1 MVKYIKQMKL
11 KFLGSEYMD
20 LFDIANAKNNI
31 NLKPLAERVRPETLD
46 EYIGQKHIL
55 SKDKM
60 LYRAIV
66 TDNISS
72 AIFYGPPGV
81 GKTTLARIIANQT
94 KANFIELSAVTAGT
108 ADIRKIVQEAENNLK
123 LYSKKTI
130 LFLDEVHRFSKSQ
143 QDSLLPS
150 VEKGI
155 IILIGATTENPYFEV
170 NNALLSRSMIF
181 ELKPLTDEEV
191 ILALKNAVKNP
202 KGLGNLNI
210 DIEEDVFKYFAI
222 HSNGDIRKAL
232 NALEMAV
239 KTSKMNGNKIVI
251 TVEDAKECIQR
262 KMTLYDKNGDN
273 HYDTISAFIKSMRG
287 SDPDAAVYYL
297 AKMLDSGEDPVFIAR
312 RIVIFASEDIGN
324 ADPMALVVATSAMTA
339 CHMIGMPECRINL
352 SQAAI
357 YAACAPKSNA
367 SIMAIDKA
375 LSDVRKTKDS
385 GIPPYLM
392 DAHYKGAKNLNRGK
406 GYLYPHDFGG
416 FIEQQYLPTSHKD
429 KIYYNP
435 TENGIEAKLKNR
447 LNTLWKNKK
456 R

>member
-1 MVKYIKQMKL
+1 
-11 KFLGSEYMD
+11 MD
-20 LFDIANAKNNI
+20 LFDIANQKNNTA
-31 NLKPLAERVRPETLD
+31 LKPLAERVRPESLD
-46 EYIGQKHIL
+46 EYIGQQHLLAKN
-55 SKDKM
+55 KM
-60 LYRAIV
+60 LYRAIM
-66 TDNISS
+66 TDNLSS

-108 ADIRKIVQEAENNLK
+108 ADVRKIVQEAETNLK
-123 LYSKKTI
+123 LYSQKTI
-130 LFLDEVHRFSKSQ
+130 LFLDEVHRFSKAQ

-181 ELKPLTDEEV
+181 ELKALTDEDV
-191 ILALKNAVKNP
+191 IKALKNALKSP
-202 KGLGNLNI
+202 KGLGNLSV
-210 DIEEDVFKYFAI
+210 DIEEDVFKYFAL

-232 NALEMAV
+232 NALDMAV
-239 KTSKMNGNKIVI
+239 KTSAKVGSKIVI

-262 KMTLYDKNGDN
+262 KMSLYDKNGDN

-312 RIVIFASEDIGN
+312 RIVIFCSEDVGN

-339 CHMIGMPECRINL
+339 AHMIGMPECRINL

-357 YAACAPKSNA
+357 YAASAPKSNA
-367 SIMAIDKA
+367 SYKAIDLA
-375 LSDVRKTKDS
+375 IDDVRNQRDS
-385 GIPPYLM
+385 GIPAYLRGSSF
-392 DAHYKGAKNLNRGK
+392 KGAENLGRGI
-406 GYLYPHDFGG
+406 GYLYPHEFGG
-416 FIEQQYLPTSHKD
+416 FVEQQYLPNSHKN
-429 KIYYNP
+429 KVYYAP
-435 TENGIEAKLKNR
+435 TNNGTEARIKDRLNR
-447 LNTLWKNKK
+447 LWKDKQ

>member
-1 MVKYIKQMKL
+1 
-11 KFLGSEYMD
+11 MD
-20 LFDIANAKNNI
+20 LFDLANKKNNI
-31 NLKPLAERVRPETLD
+31 NLKPLAERVRPETLE
-46 EYIGQKHIL
+46 EYIGQEHL
-55 SKDKM
+55 LGKDKM
-60 LYRAIV
+60 LYRAIM

-108 ADIRKIVQEAENNLK
+108 ADVKKIVSEAEMDLK
-123 LYSKKTI
+123 LYGRKTI

-181 ELKPLTDEEV
+181 QLKPLTDQDV
-191 ILALKNAVKNP
+191 KKALKNALKSP
-202 KGLGNLNI
+202 KGLGDI
-210 DIEEDVFKYFAI
+210 TIEIEEEVFDYFAF

-232 NALEMAV
+232 NALDMAV
-239 KTSKMNGNKIVI
+239 KTSKKVTDKIII

-297 AKMLDSGEDPVFIAR
+297 AKMLDAGEDPIFIAR
-312 RIVIFASEDIGN
+312 RIVVHASEDVGN

-339 CHMIGMPECRINL
+339 AHMIGMPECRINL
-352 SQAAI
+352 AQAAI
-357 YAACAPKSNA
+357 YVACAPKSNA
-367 SIMAIDKA
+367 TISAIDEA
-375 LSDVRKTKDS
+375 MEDVKKHRDS
-385 GIPPYLM
+385 GIPPHLM
-392 DAHYKGAKNLNRGK
+392 DAHYKGAAKLGHGI
-406 GYLYPHDFGG
+406 GYLYPHAYGG
-416 FIEQQYLPTSHKD
+416 FVEQQYLPDSHKN
-429 KIYYNP
+429 KIYYRP
-435 TENGIEAKLKNR
+435 TQNGIEAKISERLKR
-447 LNTLWKNKK
+447 LWKK

>member
-1 MVKYIKQMKL
+1 
-11 KFLGSEYMD
+11 MD
-20 LFDIANAKNNI
+20 LFDLANRKNNI
-31 NLKPLAERVRPETLD
+31 NVKPLAERVRPETLE
-46 EYIGQKHIL
+46 EYIGQEHL
-55 SKDKM
+55 LAKDKM
-60 LYRAIV
+60 LYRAIM

-108 ADIRKIVQEAENNLK
+108 ADVRKIVAEADSNLK
-123 LYSKKTI
+123 LYGRKTI

-150 VEKGI
+150 VEKGL

-181 ELKPLTDEEV
+181 QLKPLTDEDV
-191 ILALKNAVKNP
+191 TKALKNALKSP
-202 KGLGNLNI
+202 KGFGDLFI
-210 DIEEDVFKYFAI
+210 EIEEEVFRYFTI

-232 NALEMAV
+232 NALDMAV
-239 KTSKMNGNKIVI
+239 KTSKKVTDKIVI

-297 AKMLDSGEDPVFIAR
+297 AKMLDAGEDPIFIAR
-312 RIVIFASEDIGN
+312 RIVVHASEDVGN

-339 CHMIGMPECRINL
+339 SHMIGMPECRINL
-352 SQAAI
+352 AQAAI
-357 YAACAPKSNA
+357 YVACAPKSNA
-367 SIMAIDKA
+367 SVAAIDAA
-375 LSDVRKTKDS
+375 LADVKKHRDS
-385 GIPPYLM
+385 GIPPHLM
-392 DAHYKGAKNLNRGK
+392 DAHYSGAAKLGHGV
-406 GYLYPHDFGG
+406 GYLYPHAYGG
-416 FIEQQYLPTSHKD
+416 FVEQQYLPDSHKN
-429 KIYYNP
+429 KTYYNP
-435 TENGIEAKLKNR
+435 TENGVEARISERLKKLWN
-447 LNTLWKNKK
+447 NK
-456 R
+456 

>member
-1 MVKYIKQMKL
+1 
-11 KFLGSEYMD
+11 MD
-20 LFDIANAKNNI
+20 LFDIANQKNNTS
-31 NLKPLAERVRPETLD
+31 LKPLAERVRPETLE
-46 EYIGQKHIL
+46 EYIGQEHL
-55 SKDKM
+55 LAKDKM
-60 LYRAIV
+60 LYRAIM

-72 AIFYGPPGV
+72 VIFYGPPGV
-81 GKTTLARIIANQT
+81 GKTTLARIIAHQT

-108 ADIRKIVQEAENNLK
+108 SDVKKIVQDAETSLK
-123 LYSKKTI
+123 LYSRKTI
-130 LFLDEVHRFSKSQ
+130 LFLDEVHRFSKLQ

-155 IILIGATTENPYFEV
+155 ITLIGATTENPYFEV

-181 ELKPLTDEEV
+181 ELRALNDEDV
-191 ILALKNAVKNP
+191 VKALKNALKSP
-202 KGLGNLNI
+202 KGFGNLSV

-222 HSNGDIRKAL
+222 HSSGDIRKAL
-232 NALEMAV
+232 NALDMAV
-239 KTSKMNGNKIVI
+239 KTSKKENNKIVI

-297 AKMLDSGEDPVFIAR
+297 SKMLDAGEDPVFVAR
-312 RIVIFASEDIGN
+312 RIVIFASEDVGN

-339 CHMIGMPECRINL
+339 AHMIGMPECRINL

-367 SIMAIDKA
+367 SIMAIDSA
-375 LSDVRKTKDS
+375 LSDVKQHRDS

-392 DAHYKGAKNLNRGK
+392 DAHYKGAQKLDRGI
-406 GYLYPHDFGG
+406 GYLYPHAFGG
-416 FIEQQYLPTSHKD
+416 FVEQQYLPNSHKN
-429 KIYYNP
+429 KIYYKP
-435 TENGIEAKLKNR
+435 TENGVEGRIKDR
-447 LNTLWKNKK
+447 LNKLWKNKP

>member
-1 MVKYIKQMKL
+1 
-11 KFLGSEYMD
+11 MD
-20 LFDIANAKNNI
+20 LFDIANSKNN
-31 NLKPLAERVRPETLD
+31 NSSKPLAERVRPETLE
-46 EYIGQKHIL
+46 EYIGQEHLL

-108 ADIRKIVQEAENNLK
+108 ADVKKIVSEAEMDLK
-123 LYSKKTI
+123 LYNRKTI

-181 ELKPLTDEEV
+181 QLRALTDEHV
-191 ILALKNAVKNP
+191 KLALKNALKSP
-202 KGLGNLNI
+202 KGFGDLSI
-210 DIEEDVFKYFAI
+210 DIEEEVFEYFAI

-232 NALEMAV
+232 NALDMAV
-239 KTSKMNGNKIVI
+239 KTSKRINNKIVI

-297 AKMLDSGEDPVFIAR
+297 AKMLDAGEDPIFIAR
-312 RIVIFASEDIGN
+312 RIVVHASEDVGN
-324 ADPMALVVATSAMTA
+324 ADPFALIVATSAMTA
-339 CHMIGMPECRINL
+339 AHMIGMPECRINL
-352 SQAAI
+352 AQAAI
-357 YAACAPKSNA
+357 YVACAPKSNA
-367 SIMAIDKA
+367 TISAIDSA
-375 LSDVRKTKDS
+375 LADVKKNRDS
-385 GIPPYLM
+385 GIPLHLM
-392 DAHYKGAKNLNRGK
+392 DAHYKGAEKLGHGA
-406 GYLYPHDFGG
+406 GYLYPHSFGG
-416 FIEQQYLPTSHKD
+416 FVKQQYLPDSHKN
-429 KIYYNP
+429 KIYYKP
-435 TENGIEAKLKNR
+435 TTNGMEGKIKDR
-447 LNTLWKNKK
+447 LSRLWGEEKK
-456 R
+456 

>member
-1 MVKYIKQMKL
+1 
-11 KFLGSEYMD
+11 MD
-20 LFDIANAKNNI
+20 LFDIANAKNN
-31 NLKPLAERVRPETLD
+31 NSLKPLAERVRPETLE
-46 EYIGQKHIL
+46 EYIGQEHL
-55 SKDKM
+55 LGKDKM
-60 LYRAIV
+60 LYRAII

-108 ADIRKIVQEAENNLK
+108 ADVRKIVSEAEMNLK
-123 LYSKKTI
+123 LYSKRTI

-181 ELKPLTDEEV
+181 QLRALNDDDVKKALRN
-191 ILALKNAVKNP
+191 ALKSP
-202 KGLGNLNI
+202 KGFGDLS
-210 DIEEDVFKYFAI
+210 IELEDEVFEYFAI

-232 NALEMAV
+232 NALDMAV
-239 KTSKMNGNKIVI
+239 KTSKKINGKIII
-251 TVEDAKECIQR
+251 TREDAKECIQR

-297 AKMLDSGEDPVFIAR
+297 AKMLDAGEDPIFVAR
-312 RIVIFASEDIGN
+312 RIVVHASEDVGN

-339 CHMIGMPECRINL
+339 AHMIGMPECRINL
-352 SQAAI
+352 AQAAI
-357 YAACAPKSNA
+357 YVACAPKSNA
-367 SIMAIDKA
+367 SVTAIDSA
-375 LSDVRKTKDS
+375 LADVRKNRDS
-385 GIPPYLM
+385 GIPPHLM
-392 DAHYKGAKNLNRGK
+392 DAHYKGAEKLGHGVN
-406 GYLYPHDFGG
+406 YLYPHSFGG
-416 FIEQQYLPTSHKD
+416 FVKQQYLPDSHKS
-429 KIYYNP
+429 KTYYNP
-435 TENGIEAKLKNR
+435 SENGIEAKIKERLNR
-447 LNTLWKNKK
+447 LWGEGKDKY
-456 R
+456 

>member
-1 MVKYIKQMKL
+1 
-11 KFLGSEYMD
+11 MD
-20 LFDIANAKNNI
+20 LFDIANQKNNTS
-31 NLKPLAERVRPETLD
+31 LKPLAERVRPETLE
-46 EYIGQKHIL
+46 EYIGQEHLL

-94 KANFIELSAVTAGT
+94 KASFIELSAVTAGT
-108 ADIRKIVQEAENNLK
+108 ADVKKIVSEAEMNLK
-123 LYSKKTI
+123 LYNRKTI

-181 ELKPLTDEEV
+181 QLRALTDEDV
-191 ILALKNAVKNP
+191 KKALKNALKSP
-202 KGLGNLNI
+202 KGFGHLL
-210 DIEEDVFKYFAI
+210 IEAADEVFEYLAL

-232 NALEMAV
+232 NALDMAV
-239 KTSKMNGNKIVI
+239 KTSKRIKDEIVI
-251 TVEDAKECIQR
+251 TGEDARECIQR

-287 SDPDAAVYYL
+287 SDPDAAVYYM
-297 AKMLDSGEDPVFIAR
+297 AKMLDAGEDPIFIAR
-312 RIVIFASEDIGN
+312 RIVVHASEDVGN
-324 ADPMALVVATSAMTA
+324 ADPFALMVATSAMTA
-339 CHMIGMPECRINL
+339 AHMIGMPECRINL
-352 SQAAI
+352 AQAAI
-357 YAACAPKSNA
+357 YVACAPKSNA
-367 SIMAIDKA
+367 VVTAIDAA
-375 LSDVRKTKDS
+375 LSDVKRERDS
-385 GIPPYLM
+385 GIPVHLM
-392 DAHYKGAKNLNRGK
+392 DAHYKGAEKLGHGV
-406 GYLYPHDFGG
+406 GYIYPHSFGG
-416 FIEQQYLPTSHKD
+416 FVKQQYLPDSHKD
-429 KIYYNP
+429 RIYYNP
-435 TENGIEAKLKNR
+435 TSNGMEGKIKDRLNR
-447 LNTLWKNKK
+447 LWNDEAAHTAGK

>member
-1 MVKYIKQMKL
+1 
-11 KFLGSEYMD
+11 MD
-20 LFDIANAKNNI
+20 LFDIANEKNNLV
-31 NLKPLAERVRPETLD
+31 LKPLAERVRPETLE
-46 EYIGQKHIL
+46 EYIGQEHLL

-60 LYRAIV
+60 LYRAIM
-66 TDNISS
+66 TDNLSS
-72 AIFYGPPGV
+72 AILYGPPGV

-94 KANFIELSAVTAGT
+94 KANFIELSAVSAGT
-108 ADIRKIVQEAENNLK
+108 ADVKKIVQEAESNLK
-123 LYSKKTI
+123 IYGKKTI
-130 LFLDEVHRFSKSQ
+130 LFLDEVHRFNKSQ
-143 QDSLLPS
+143 QDSLLPW

-170 NNALLSRSMIF
+170 NNALLSRSMMF
-181 ELKPLTDEEV
+181 ELKALTDKDV
-191 ILALKNAVKNP
+191 MKALNNALKNP
-202 KGLGNLNI
+202 KGFGNLSI
-210 DIEEDVFKYFAI
+210 DVEEDVFNYFAI

-232 NALEMAV
+232 NALDMAV
-239 KTSKMNGNKIVI
+239 KTSKKVDNKIVI
-251 TVEDAKECIQR
+251 TAEDAKECIQR
-262 KMTLYDKNGDN
+262 KMNLYDKNGDN

-312 RIVIFASEDIGN
+312 RIVIFSSEDIGN

-339 CHMIGMPECRINL
+339 AHMIGMPECRINL

-367 SIMAIDKA
+367 SISAIDSA
-375 LSDVRKTKDS
+375 FEDIRKNRDS

-392 DAHYKGAKNLNRGK
+392 DAHYKGAERLEHGT
-406 GYLYPHDFGG
+406 GYLYPHSFGG
-416 FIEQQYLPTSHKD
+416 FVEQQYLPNSHKN

-435 TENGIEAKLKNR
+435 TDNGAEARIKDRLNR
-447 LNTLWKNKK
+447 LWSDKQ

>member
-1 MVKYIKQMKL
+1 
-11 KFLGSEYMD
+11 MD
-20 LFDIANAKNNI
+20 LFDLANKKNNI
-31 NLKPLAERVRPETLD
+31 NLKPLAERVRPETLE
-46 EYIGQKHIL
+46 EYIGQEHL
-55 SKDKM
+55 LAKDKM
-60 LYRAIV
+60 LYRAIT

-108 ADIRKIVQEAENNLK
+108 ADVRKIVAEAEMDLK
-123 LYSKKTI
+123 LYGRKTI

-181 ELKPLTDEEV
+181 QLKPLTDQDV
-191 ILALKNAVKNP
+191 KKALKNALKSP
-202 KGLGNLNI
+202 KGFGNLTI
-210 DIEEDVFKYFAI
+210 EIEEEVFEYFTV

-232 NALEMAV
+232 NALDMAV
-239 KTSKMNGNKIVI
+239 KTSKKVTDKIII

-297 AKMLDSGEDPVFIAR
+297 AKMLDAGEDPIFIAR
-312 RIVIFASEDIGN
+312 RIVVHASEDVGT

-339 CHMIGMPECRINL
+339 AHMIGMPECRINL
-352 SQAAI
+352 AQAAI
-357 YAACAPKSNA
+357 YVACAPKSDA
-367 SIMAIDKA
+367 TISAIDA
-375 LSDVRKTKDS
+375 AMGDVKKQRDS
-385 GIPPYLM
+385 GIPPHLM
-392 DAHYKGAKNLNRGK
+392 DAHYKGASKLGHGV
-406 GYLYPHDFGG
+406 GYLYPHAYGG
-416 FIEQQYLPTSHKD
+416 FVEQQYLPDSHKN
-429 KIYYNP
+429 KVYYKP
-435 TENGIEAKLKNR
+435 TQNGIESKISERLKR
-447 LNTLWKNKK
+447 LWKNK
-456 R
+456 

>member
-1 MVKYIKQMKL
+1 
-11 KFLGSEYMD
+11 MD
-20 LFDIANAKNNI
+20 LFDIANAKNSTV
-31 NLKPLAERVRPETLD
+31 LKPLAERVRPETLED
-46 EYIGQKHIL
+46 YIGQQHL
-55 SKDKM
+55 LAKDKM
-60 LYRAIV
+60 LYRAIM
-66 TDNISS
+66 TDTLSS

-94 KANFIELSAVTAGT
+94 KANFIELSAVNAGT
-108 ADIRKIVQEAENNLK
+108 ADVRRIVQEADTNLK

-181 ELKPLTDEEV
+181 ELKALTNENV
-191 ILALKNAVKNP
+191 IMALKSALKNP
-202 KGLGNLNI
+202 KGFGKLSM

-222 HSNGDIRKAL
+222 NSNGDIRMAL
-232 NALEMAV
+232 NALDMAV
-239 KTSKMNGNKIVI
+239 KTSNKIVI
-251 TVEDAKECIQR
+251 TIEDAKECIQR
-262 KMTLYDKNGDN
+262 KMSLYDKNGDN

-297 AKMLDSGEDPVFIAR
+297 AKMLDSGEDPVFVAR
-312 RIVIFASEDIGN
+312 RIVIFCSEDIGN

-339 CHMIGMPECRINL
+339 AHMIGMPECRINL
-352 SQAAI
+352 AQAAI

-367 SIMAIDKA
+367 SVIAIDAA
-375 LSDVRKTKDS
+375 LNDVRKHRDS
-385 GIPPYLM
+385 GIPAYLM
-392 DAHYKGAKNLNRGK
+392 DAHYKGSENLGHGK
-406 GYLYPHDFGG
+406 GYLYPHAFGG
-416 FIEQQYLPTSHKD
+416 FVEQQYLPTSHKN
-429 KIYYNP
+429 KIYYAP
-435 TENGIEAKLKNR
+435 TVNGTEARIKDRMNK
-447 LNTLWKNKK
+447 LWKDKQ

>member
-1 MVKYIKQMKL
+1 
-11 KFLGSEYMD
+11 MD
-20 LFDIANAKNNI
+20 LFDIANEKNNLA
-31 NLKPLAERVRPETLD
+31 LKPLAERVRPETLD
-46 EYIGQKHIL
+46 EYIGQEHLL

-60 LYRAIV
+60 LYRAIM

-81 GKTTLARIIANQT
+81 GKTTLARIIANKT

-108 ADIRKIVQEAENNLK
+108 ADIRKIVQDAESNLK
-123 LYSKKTI
+123 LYGRKTI

-155 IILIGATTENPYFEV
+155 LILIGATTENPYFEV
-170 NNALLSRSMIF
+170 NNALLSRSMVF
-181 ELKPLTDEEV
+181 ELKPLTDEDV
-191 ILALKNAVKNP
+191 IKALNNALTNP
-202 KGLGNLNI
+202 KGFKNLPVKV
-210 DIEEDVFKYFAI
+210 EENVFKYFAI

-232 NALEMAV
+232 NALDMAV
-239 KTSKMNGNKIVI
+239 KTSKRIDGKIVI

-262 KMTLYDKNGDN
+262 KMSLYDKSGDN

-312 RIVIFASEDIGN
+312 RIVIFTSEDVGN
-324 ADPMALVVATSAMTA
+324 ADPMALVIATSAMTA

-357 YAACAPKSNA
+357 YAACASKSNA
-367 SIMAIDKA
+367 AIMAIDSA
-375 LSDVRKTKDS
+375 LEDVKKHRDS
-385 GIPPYLM
+385 GIPSYLM
-392 DAHYKGAKNLNRGK
+392 DAHYKGAEKLGRGS
-406 GYLYPHDFGG
+406 GYLYPHAYGG
-416 FIEQQYLPTSHKD
+416 FVEQQYLPNSHKN

-435 TENGIEAKLKNR
+435 TENGTEGKIKDR
-447 LNTLWKNKK
+447 LNRLWKNKQ

>member
-1 MVKYIKQMKL
+1 
-11 KFLGSEYMD
+11 MD
-20 LFDIANAKNNI
+20 LFDIANQKNNT
-31 NLKPLAERVRPETLD
+31 NLKPLAERVRPETLE
-46 EYIGQKHIL
+46 EYIGQQHL
-55 SKDKM
+55 LAKDKM

-81 GKTTLARIIANQT
+81 GKTTLARIIASQT

-108 ADIRKIVQEAENNLK
+108 SDIKKIVQEAETNLK
-123 LYSKKTI
+123 LYSRKTI
-130 LFLDEVHRFSKSQ
+130 LFLDEVHRFSKAQ

-150 VEKGI
+150 VEKGV

-181 ELKPLTDEEV
+181 ELKALTDSDV
-191 ILALKNAVKNP
+191 IKALKNAIKNP
-202 KGLGNLNI
+202 KGFGNLSI
-210 DIEEDVFKYFAI
+210 DIEEEVFNYFAV

-232 NALEMAV
+232 NALDMAV
-239 KTSKMNGNKIVI
+239 KTSKKINNKIII

-262 KMTLYDKNGDN
+262 KMSLYDKNGDN

-287 SDPDAAVYYL
+287 SDPDAAVFYL
-297 AKMLDSGEDPVFIAR
+297 AKMLDAGEDPVFIAR

-367 SIMAIDKA
+367 SYNAIDSA
-375 LSDVRKTKDS
+375 LEEVRKHRDS
-385 GIPPYLM
+385 GIPPHLM
-392 DAHYKGAKNLNRGK
+392 DAHYKGASSLGHGT
-406 GYLYPHDFGG
+406 GYLYPHAFGG
-416 FIEQQYLPTSHKD
+416 FIEQQYLPDSHKNN
-429 KIYYNP
+429 IYYKP
-435 TENGIEAKLKNR
+435 TQNGMEARIKDR
-447 LNTLWKNKK
+447 LNKLWKDKQ

>member
-1 MVKYIKQMKL
+1 
-11 KFLGSEYMD
+11 MD
-20 LFDIANAKNNI
+20 LFDIANAKNSTV
-31 NLKPLAERVRPETLD
+31 LKPLAERVRPETLED
-46 EYIGQKHIL
+46 YIGQQHL
-55 SKDKM
+55 LAKDKM
-60 LYRAIV
+60 LYRAIM
-66 TDNISS
+66 TDTLSS

-94 KANFIELSAVTAGT
+94 KANFIELSAVNAGT
-108 ADIRKIVQEAENNLK
+108 ADVRRIVQEADTNLK

-181 ELKPLTDEEV
+181 ELKALTNENV
-191 ILALKNAVKNP
+191 IMALKSALKNP
-202 KGLGNLNI
+202 KGFGKLSM

-222 HSNGDIRKAL
+222 NSNGDIRMAL
-232 NALEMAV
+232 NALDMAV
-239 KTSKMNGNKIVI
+239 KTSNKIDNKIVI
-251 TVEDAKECIQR
+251 TIEDAKECIQR
-262 KMTLYDKNGDN
+262 KMSLYDKNGDN

-297 AKMLDSGEDPVFIAR
+297 AKMLDSGEDPVFVAR
-312 RIVIFASEDIGN
+312 RIVIFCSEDIGN

-339 CHMIGMPECRINL
+339 AHMIGMPECRINL
-352 SQAAI
+352 AQAAI

-367 SIMAIDKA
+367 SVIAIDAA
-375 LSDVRKTKDS
+375 LNDVRKHRDS
-385 GIPPYLM
+385 GIPAYLM
-392 DAHYKGAKNLNRGK
+392 DAHYKGSENLGHGK
-406 GYLYPHDFGG
+406 GYLYPHAFGG
-416 FIEQQYLPTSHKD
+416 FVEQQYLPTSHKN
-429 KIYYNP
+429 KIYYAP
-435 TENGIEAKLKNR
+435 TVNGTEARIKDRMNK
-447 LNTLWKNKK
+447 LWKDKQ

>member
-1 MVKYIKQMKL
+1 
-11 KFLGSEYMD
+11 MD

-375 LSDVRKTKDS
+375 LSDVRKSKDS

>member
-1 MVKYIKQMKL
+1 
-11 KFLGSEYMD
+11 MD
-20 LFDIANAKNNI
+20 LFDIANEKNNFK
-31 NLKPLAERVRPETLD
+31 LKPLAERVRPETL
-46 EYIGQKHIL
+46 EEFIGQEHLL

-60 LYRAIV
+60 LYRAIM

-81 GKTTLARIIANQT
+81 GKTTLARIIANKT
-94 KANFIELSAVTAGT
+94 KANFVELSAVSAGT
-108 ADIRKIVQEAENNLK
+108 ADVRKIVQEAESNLK
-123 LYSKKTI
+123 LYSIKTI
-130 LFLDEVHRFSKSQ
+130 LFLDEVHRFNKSQ
-143 QDSLLPS
+143 QDSLLPW

-155 IILIGATTENPYFEV
+155 ITLIGATTENPYFEV

-181 ELKPLTDEEV
+181 QLKALTDEDV
-191 ILALKNAVKNP
+191 IKALKNALKNP
-202 KGLGNLNI
+202 KGLGNLSI
-210 DIEEDVFKYFAI
+210 SLEDEVLRYFAV

-232 NALEMAV
+232 NALEMAA
-239 KTSKMNGNKIVI
+239 KTSKRTDNKIII

-287 SDPDAAVYYL
+287 SDPDAVVFYL
-297 AKMLDSGEDPVFIAR
+297 AKMLDSGEDPIFIAR
-312 RIVIFASEDIGN
+312 RIVICASEDIGN

-339 CHMIGMPECRINL
+339 AQVIGMPECRINL

-357 YAACAPKSNA
+357 YVACAPKSNA
-367 SIMAIDKA
+367 SYFAIDNA
-375 LSDVRKTKDS
+375 LEDVRKNRDS

-392 DAHYKGAKNLNRGK
+392 DAHYKGAEQLGK
-406 GYLYPHDFGG
+406 GQHYLYPHSFGG
-416 FIEQQYLPTSHKD
+416 FVTQQYLPTSHKD

-435 TENGIEAKLKNR
+435 TENGSEIRIKER
-447 LNTLWKNKK
+447 LNKLWDNKK